1 MRRPTARPT
10 HKDGRPSFTYNFLNK
25 RRFTIAAPTAL
36 EAGDVKLRFEFA
48 YDGGKLGAG
57 GLGRLF
63 ANGTLLAEGRVET
76 TQAIAFSAD
85 DGADVGTDT
94 ATPVIE
100 DYGAAGPRFTD
111 TIRTVT
117 IDVAPL
123 REAAPPPAP
132 R

>member
-1 MRRPTARPT
+1 M
-10 HKDGRPSFTYNFLNK
+10 
-25 RRFTIAAPTAL
+25 RRFTIAAPAAL
-36 EAGDVKLRFEFA
+36 AAGDVKLRFEFA

-63 ANGTLLAEGRVET
+63 ANGKLLAEGRVDT

-100 DYGAAGPRFTD
+100 DYGTAGPRFTD
-111 TIRTVT
+111 TIRSVT
-117 IDVAPL
+117 IDVGPL